1 MMKEKYQWP
10 EYAEIENRRQQYGP
24 SGSGEM
30 TAAELVYIFSKSKI
44 EVSEDLYNV
53 AALAYEIGYS
63 KAEERTTK

>member
-10 EYAEIENRRQQYGP
+10 EYAEIETRQQQYGP
-24 SGSGEM
+24 SGSGRM

-44 EVSEDLYNV
+44 KASEDLYNV

-63 KAEERTTK
+63 KAKERTTK